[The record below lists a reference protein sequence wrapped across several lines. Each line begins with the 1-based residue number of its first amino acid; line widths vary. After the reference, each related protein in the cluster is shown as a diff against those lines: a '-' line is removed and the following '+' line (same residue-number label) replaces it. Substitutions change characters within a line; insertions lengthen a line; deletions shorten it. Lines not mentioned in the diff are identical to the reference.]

1 MMIKKKNIK
10 FYIKTGL
17 KFCLV
22 IMLII
27 GLIGCKSD
35 EEGNEKMTTVNLE
48 YPGSDTLPER
58 DIITFTDAKS
68 EQIAAIASTDNDKRY
83 VNIAPGE
90 YIVTSNYLDTVRFEI
105 NSIREVWT
113 VKANYKTK
121 KFKITRIII

>member
-1 MMIKKKNIK
+1 MIKKKNIK
-10 FYIKTGL
+10 FFIKTGL

-35 EEGNEKMTTVNLE
+35 EEGNEKMATVNLE

>member
-1 MMIKKKNIK
+1 MIKKKNIK